1 MVQGISSI
9 KIYVASPSRKLV
21 ARGKLHNTTGDTVHG
36 IKLPLGYVKVT
47 IEVVHVAD
55 ALLPI
60 PVEDGDVSTIDQ
72 AVGTIVAW
80 PFHLVEF
87 VDECRKVN

>member
-1 MVQGISSI
+1 
-9 KIYVASPSRKLV
+9 
-21 ARGKLHNTTGDTVHG
+21 
-36 IKLPLGYVKVT
+36 LGYVEVT

-60 PVEDGDVSTIDQ
+60 PVEDGDVSTIGQ

-87 VDECRKVN
+87 VGECRKVN

>member
-21 ARGKLHNTTGDTVHG
+21 ARGKLHNTKGDMVHG
-36 IKLPLGYVKVT
+36 MKLPLGYVKVT

-60 PVEDGDVSTIDQ
+60 PVEDGDVSTIGQ

-87 VDECRKVN
+87 VGECRKVN

>member
-1 MVQGISSI
+1 MVKGISPI
-9 KIYVASPSRKLV
+9 KIYVASPCRKLV
-21 ARGKLHNTTGDTVHG
+21 ARGKLHNTTGDTVHAM
-36 IKLPLGYVKVT
+36 KLPLGYVKVT

-55 ALLPI
+55 TPLPI
-60 PVEDGDVSTIDQ
+60 PVEDGEVSTIGE